1 MGKHNNKLVEDVKV
15 VLADLDDLLDE
26 VKGKTAKE
34 FAQMQDGFSEK
45 IASAK
50 EKLIASEQDLLNK
63 EKIAAEM
70 TDQYA
75 RSNTW
80 KFVAI
85 AAILGFLIGYSL

>member
-1 MGKHNNKLVEDVKV
+1 MGKHNKKLVEDVKE
-15 VLADLDDLLDE
+15 VLSDLDDMLEEIKDN
-26 VKGKTAKE
+26 TAKE
-34 FAQMQDGFSEK
+34 FVQMQDGLSK
-45 IASAK
+45 KLTAAK

-80 KFVAI
+80 KFVVI
-85 AAILGFLIGYSL
+85 AAVLGFLVGYSL